1 MGLQEV
7 AGCTAAAAALAASGA
22 AADNEVPGLS
32 AVACH
37 MAAALAASA
46 VSAIHAVRSSDQEL
60 VLALGPMGTW
70 RRSGQRA
77 SAAMTVYVLIKIFL
91 NYSEI

>member
-7 AGCTAAAAALAASGA
+7 VGCTAAAAALAAFVVAVDSA
-22 AADNEVPGLS
+22 VPGLS

-46 VSAIHAVRSSDQEL
+46 VSAFLAVRSSYQEL

-70 RRSGQRA
+70 RR
-77 SAAMTVYVLIKIFL
+77 
-91 NYSEI
+91 